1 MRKVLFITTLL
12 AFILTSLACAGDI
25 SGTWTV
31 SMKSPHNED
40 EAFDLVIKA
49 EGENLTI
56 TCSNHPK
63 FTNLEGTG
71 TLKGDAITMELTAP
85 GLPNEFVFTGKVAG
99 KNMSGTREID
109 IPESAEGQGPAPE
122 GGLAPPGATPP
133 EGEQGGQAAPAE
145 GAPPGDA
152 PEGGQEGGQ
161 AAQGEDEEEVSD
173 AWTAVKK

>member
-1 MRKVLFITTLL
+1 MRKVFFIATLL

-31 SMKSPHNED
+31 NMKSPHNED
-40 EAFDLVIKA
+40 EAFDLVIKP

-71 TLKGDAITMELTAP
+71 TLKGGAITMKLKAP

-99 KNMSGTREID
+99 NNMSGTRVID

-122 GGLAPPGATPP
+122 GGIAPPGAVPP
-133 EGEQGGQAAPAE
+133 VGEQGGQAASAE
-145 GAPPGDA
+145 GAPPDGA
-152 PEGGQEGGQ
+152 PEGVQEGGQ
-161 AAQGEDEEEVSD
+161 AAPADDEEEVSD
-173 AWTAVKK
+173 VWTAVKK